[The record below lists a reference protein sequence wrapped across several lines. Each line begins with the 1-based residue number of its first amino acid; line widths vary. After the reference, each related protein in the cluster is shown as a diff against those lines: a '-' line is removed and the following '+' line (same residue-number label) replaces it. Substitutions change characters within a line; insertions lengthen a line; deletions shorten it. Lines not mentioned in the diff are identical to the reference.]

1 MRHRAGGCRQ
11 QRRSGSF
18 SIRAHSRLPHAKE
31 QKMNET
37 TVQLTFITLAI
48 ITQAIVL
55 LQAAC
60 ILLL

>member
-1 MRHRAGGCRQ
+1 
-11 QRRSGSF
+11 
-18 SIRAHSRLPHAKE
+18 
-31 QKMNET
+31 MNET
-37 TVQLTFITLAI
+37 TVQLTLITLTI

>member
-1 MRHRAGGCRQ
+1 MGQAVAANTGGAV
-11 QRRSGSF
+11 F
-18 SIRAHSRLPHAKE
+18 PLTVHHSRLPHAEE

-37 TVQLTFITLAI
+37 TVQITLITLAI

>member
-1 MRHRAGGCRQ
+1 
-11 QRRSGSF
+11 
-18 SIRAHSRLPHAKE
+18 
-31 QKMNET
+31 MNET
-37 TVQLTFITLAI
+37 TVQITLITLAI

>member
-1 MRHRAGGCRQ
+1 
-11 QRRSGSF
+11 
-18 SIRAHSRLPHAKE
+18 
-31 QKMNET
+31 MNET
-37 TVQLTFITLAI
+37 TIQLTFITLAI

>member
-1 MRHRAGGCRQ
+1 M
-11 QRRSGSF
+11 
-18 SIRAHSRLPHAKE
+18 K
-31 QKMNET
+31 N
-37 TVQLTFITLAI
+37 TVQLTLITLAI